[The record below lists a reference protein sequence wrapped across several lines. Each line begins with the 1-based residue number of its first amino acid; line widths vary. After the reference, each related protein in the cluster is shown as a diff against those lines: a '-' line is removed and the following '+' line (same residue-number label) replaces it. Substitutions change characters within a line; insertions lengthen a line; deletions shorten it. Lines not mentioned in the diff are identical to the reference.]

1 MRRNEL
7 PAALAAANPITP
19 AEELSPSLERA
30 AFALG
35 DAILSYRDDEVV
47 QPAPDHRRDPDRQAS
62 RGRRDRP
69 TPRLALGA
77 LALAAVVII
86 GLLIGLP
93 DGGHGG
99 DRVAGVL
106 DNVAAAAAAQPSAA
120 ADLPYSFLKTRE
132 MSVVTTVAHRKAWSV
147 FESKTREEW
156 AAEDGSGSLRVVAD
170 KPRFVGPRD
179 RAEWEAAGKPN
190 FLAHGFEG
198 GQTEDHA
205 VPAGTLGGSIE
216 GLPTD
221 PGMLATRLR
230 GEAEGHHGQVPVA
243 AATLD
248 LIAEDL
254 RDPDASPEL
263 RQALYEAAEQVPGIE
278 YLGEKTDPEGRSG
291 DAVGVTS
298 SYSGAPEVY
307 SLIFDPKTGEVLA
320 TETTLLAPAGFADSQ
335 GSLVLAATVYLDS
348 RKVEQ
353 TGA

>member
-1 MRRNEL
+1 MRRNEI

-19 AEELSPSLERA
+19 AEDVNPSLEGA
-30 AFALG
+30 AFALAE
-35 DAILSYRDDEVV
+35 AILSYRADDVIP
-47 QPAPDHRRDPDRQAS
+47 PAPDPRRDPDRHAS
-62 RGRRDRP
+62 RGRRDRH

-93 DGGHGG
+93 GGGHGG

-106 DNVAAAAAAQPSAA
+106 DNVAAAAAAQAPTA
-120 ADLPYSFLKTRE
+120 ADLPYSYLKTRE
-132 MSVVTTVAHRKAWSV
+132 ISVATTVADRKTWSV
-147 FESKTREEW
+147 YESKAREEW
-156 AAEDGSGSLRVVAD
+156 AAEDGSGRVRIVAD
-170 KPRFVGPRD
+170 RPRFVGPRD

-190 FLAHGFEG
+190 FLTHGFEAYVE
-198 GQTEDHA
+198 EDHT
-205 VPAGTLGGSIE
+205 VPAGTLGGSSK

-221 PGMLATRLR
+221 PGALATRLR
-230 GEAEGHHGQVPVA
+230 GEAEHGHGDVPVT

-298 SYSGAPEVY
+298 SYSGGPQLC

-320 TETTLLAPAGFADSQ
+320 DPGCDRLPGIARG
-335 GSLVLAATVYLDS
+335 
-348 RKVEQ
+348 
-353 TGA
+353 